1 MAINYERIGFNI
13 RRCRKRAGV
22 TQKVLAEK
30 VGCTPEHFSHIE
42 KGDRRGQL
50 EMLVSICENLNVA
63 LEDILENALPV
74 EIRQASDSDDPAD
87 ETQNE
92 AFQQLLRGM
101 SKEKATALMSICQ
114 SILSLPRL

>member
-1 MAINYERIGFNI
+1 
-13 RRCRKRAGV
+13 
-22 TQKVLAEK
+22 
-30 VGCTPEHFSHIE
+30 
-42 KGDRRGQL
+42 
-50 EMLVSICENLNVA
+50 MLVSICENLNVA

-92 AFQQLLRGM
+92 AFQRLLRGM

>member
-13 RRCRKRAGV
+13 RRCRKRVGV

-30 VGCTPEHFSHIE
+30 VCCTPEHFSHIE

-50 EMLVSICENLNVA
+50 EMLVSIYENLNVA

-74 EIRQASDSDDPAD
+74 EIRQAKRKMRRFNSCC
-87 ETQNE
+87 E
-92 AFQQLLRGM
+92 ACLKRRQ
-101 SKEKATALMSICQ
+101 
-114 SILSLPRL
+114 RL